1 MIDDNGIPRTINKR
15 VKVKM
20 IGQKHFMG
28 GLSADEIADRYA
40 ITLGD
45 VFAALAYYADNRA
58 AFEADYK
65 ANMDLLKRHGVDGQ
79 ARLRSDND

>member
-28 GLSADEIADRYA
+28 GLSADEIANHYA

-45 VFAALAYYADNRA
+45 VFADLAYYADNRA
-58 AFEADYK
+58 AFAADYK
-65 ANMDLLKRHGVDGQ
+65 ANIDLLKQHGVDGQ
-79 ARLRSDND
+79 ARLRGDND